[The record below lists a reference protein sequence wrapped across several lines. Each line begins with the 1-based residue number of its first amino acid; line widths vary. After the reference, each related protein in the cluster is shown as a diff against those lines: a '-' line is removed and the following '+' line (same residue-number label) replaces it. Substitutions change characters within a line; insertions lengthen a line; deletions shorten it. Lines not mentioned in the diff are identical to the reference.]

1 MIDIYNSNL
10 MLNNIIYYLINDVI
24 YDLLMTINIEDVI
37 FAYFTYQINI

>member
-1 MIDIYNSNL
+1 
-10 MLNNIIYYLINDVI
+10 MLNNIIYYLINDII